1 MRPTIYIG
9 LGGTGIRAIAHA
21 KKLYE
26 DVYGKGNIPKHI
38 AFMAM
43 DFNLADINS
52 TELPTSLE
60 DDAVNIPQ
68 TGSPRQHYIERSKQG
83 AYKWVFPEG
92 NPDSIAD
99 AITDGAGQVRTT
111 GRFYT
116 EFVLPSIEASLKQ
129 CWLQVSNLSYV
140 DENGKSVPCN
150 TIDVHIAMSL
160 AGGTG
165 AGSFLNIAELIKRN
179 YGGRVHLFG
188 YGVLHGVFREQDP
201 YGNHTPKVRVNAY
214 SSIVDLDYLMHASTS
229 NPVKIKI
236 NGRDRELDS
245 PIFNEFF
252 VIDNVTTT
260 GQRVPTVDDLCEALG
275 TCLFSSS
282 GDLGSKIQGGQSNN
296 RWQMGNYNIL
306 HKRGWA
312 QTLGGMQV
320 VYKGDELACMY
331 GYKAAIELIRKMR
344 QESAG
349 MEKVVTDWLESAKV
363 REDGGDTFNLLTDQI
378 YSRESFAKIKDP
390 KIDIQDSIQSIR
402 TTVEKYLGILPEFPE
417 EEAIQQIK
425 NEKLE
430 SLKAKLVEVL
440 SGDGCIAN
448 AKKFLSTLLIYIE
461 CCKNEM
467 EQEVTALKAKSE
479 GYRDALDKAIRE
491 YEEYSD
497 RFFIGRTKNGKIERL
512 GNVAQKAKILLKTS
526 IEIRRREVA
535 KDVFVAL
542 KSKIEEYEKQIKGIN
557 EQLVV
562 LNDSYSLALNNAHF
576 VSSRLFEYDLSAG
589 ERANMPFDAEDV
601 GVVSFI
607 ANSKLGFL
615 EGVTVEELKAAIDSY
630 SATLPAANAYRT
642 KRLIDVI
649 NGLSQKEY
657 DLLKDAIAA
666 KSSSLLPINDRGQVN
681 DAERMPS
688 QLMVREFLISLYCEP
703 NESCRLQN
711 DKAFVS
717 MATANAGCKFIPN
730 PCEALRQKMF
740 IFRAEYAMIP
750 YCIDLFDD
758 AVVDE
763 YNTQVASAT
772 SGQATFNPHFDKIL
786 FEKMRLENFQLKPEL
801 PNEAMFYW
809 VCGQIFGYHDV
820 VEECAIMEKDKEGTP
835 LRKLRSEEV
844 VHRKY
849 IRNLRGKYY
858 FWQEDS
864 EENGR
869 NKKWYPIGGIST
881 GDRLKAFENFKAI
894 ILPEYKTEL
903 KSLLSSIVTD
913 LGEARIKAKLRELR
927 GEADQGSADYI
938 DLVLCTDKNS
948 ATYYAQGKKEL
959 SQIEA
964 EWAYIKNMTDGLE
977 NALLNIKKM

>member
-60 DDAVNIPQ
+60 DDAVKIPQ

-116 EFVLPSIEASLKQ
+116 EFVLPNIEASLKQ

-320 VYKGDELACMY
+320 VYKGEDLARMY

-349 MEKVVTDWLESAKV
+349 MEKVVTDWLESADV
-363 REDGGDTFNLLTDQI
+363 REDCGFDLLTDQI

-390 KIDIQDSIQSIR
+390 KVDIQDSIQSIK

-467 EQEVTALKAKSE
+467 EQEVTALKAKLESGE
-479 GYRDALDKAIRE
+479 NYRDKLNGAIKK
-491 YEEYSD
+491 YEEYCNKL
-497 RFFIGRTKNGKIERL
+497 FKTAKGKQEKL
-512 GNVAQKAKILLKTS
+512 DVVSATAKGMLKLAL
-526 IEIRRREVA
+526 EIKRREVA
-535 KDVFVAL
+535 KGIFVAL

-557 EQLVV
+557 EQLEV
-562 LNDSYSLALNNAHF
+562 LNDSYSLALNNARF
-576 VSSRLFEYDLSAG
+576 VSSRLFEYDLSAS

-615 EGVTVEELKAAIDSY
+615 DGVTVEELKAAIDSY
-630 SATLPAANAYRT
+630 SATLPAANAYRN

-763 YNTQVASAT
+763 YNTQVVSAT

-801 PNEAMFYW
+801 PNEALFYW

-820 VEECAIMEKDKEGTP
+820 VEECSIMEKDKEGTP

-849 IRNLRGKYY
+849 IRNLKGKYY

-864 EENGR
+864 EDNGK

-948 ATYYAQGKKEL
+948 ATYYSQRKKEL
-959 SQIEA
+959 GQIEA